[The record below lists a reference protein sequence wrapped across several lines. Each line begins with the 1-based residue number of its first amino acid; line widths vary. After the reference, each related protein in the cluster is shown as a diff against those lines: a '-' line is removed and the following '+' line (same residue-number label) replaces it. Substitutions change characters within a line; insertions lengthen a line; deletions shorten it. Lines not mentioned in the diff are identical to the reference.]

1 MSDGW
6 KDVYDRAMED
16 VKTALEARLA
26 EVVDILKE
34 RDDGSRFAEQLHGEW
49 TGINDA
55 INTLRDHVLDS
66 PEPEPC
72 PTKEVYCLECSE
84 AAEHHSYC
92 DDARSASVYHA
103 APNIE
108 GTPE

>member
-6 KDVYDRAMED
+6 QDGYDRAMED

-34 RDDGSRFAEQLHGEW
+34 RDDGSRYAEQLHGEW

-55 INTLRDHVLDS
+55 INILLTPS
-66 PEPEPC
+66 
-72 PTKEVYCLECSE
+72 S
-84 AAEHHSYC
+84 
-92 DDARSASVYHA
+92 SA
-103 APNIE
+103 P
-108 GTPE
+108 TPEEK